1 MTLSYF
7 TDKIPVVADA
17 ALHIIIAL
25 ILFVIGKKIVKLLLK
40 LLRASF
46 DKSSM
51 EEGVAHFLLS
61 IIKFALYA
69 VLILILCQFLGFATS
84 SIIALLGSAGLAVGL
99 ALQGSLANFAGGV
112 LILMMKP
119 FVVGDYIVVG
129 DLEGT
134 VIGIDIVYTKLQM
147 VDNKTVVLPN
157 GKLAD
162 SNIINVT
169 NQDKRRI
176 DLEIGVSYDA
186 DLQQVRRV
194 LQEIIKDQEEI
205 LAGEPVDVV
214 VGALNSNSVDMA
226 VHVWVK
232 KENYWP
238 VRWRMLEQ
246 IKLRFDQ
253 EGIEIPFNQLDVTVK
268 QETAKK

>member
-7 TDKIPVVADA
+7 TDKIPAVADA

-25 ILFVIGKKIVKLLLK
+25 ILFAIGKKLVKLLLK

-119 FVVGDYIVVG
+119 FVVGDYM
-129 DLEGT
+129 EGT

-214 VGALNSNSVDMA
+214 VGALTSSSIWQCMS
-226 VHVWVK
+226 
-232 KENYWP
+232 
-238 VRWRMLEQ
+238 
-246 IKLRFDQ
+246 
-253 EGIEIPFNQLDVTVK
+253 G
-268 QETAKK
+268 